1 MSDDDKVEFEEMAEE
16 DKKRYQKEMEDYTP
30 PSDDDDSDDG
40 GGKKTAKRA
49 KKDPNAPKRP
59 MNAYMLYANSVREQV
74 REENP
79 DLSMGEVVS
88 VLDSCAFS
96 VYLCVC
102 VLAHKT
108 SLSLKT

>member
-96 VYLCVC
+96 VYLAFV
-102 VLAHKT
+102 
-108 SLSLKT
+108 SLLTRPLSH